1 MYRLRREK
9 ADILISSTTW
19 QYGGVRPQE
28 KRNSM
33 SYVTEILQS
42 NEKILA
48 TGKLHWIIYWPA
60 MILMIVAVV
69 ALSLGPFGLIVFILF
84 GVAAVVAATKEWLEQ
99 WVTEIVVTDRRVIY
113 KTGLIQRHTA
123 EMNMDKVESVIVD
136 QSILGRLL
144 DYGSIHIRGTGEGL
158 EHLHY
163 ISSPVSL
170 RNTITAK

>member
-1 MYRLRREK
+1 M
-9 ADILISSTTW
+9 T
-19 QYGGVRPQE
+19 
-28 KRNSM
+28 
-33 SYVTEILQS
+33 YVNEILQPD
-42 NEKILA
+42 EKILA
-48 TGKLHWIIYWPA
+48 IGKLHWIIYWPA
-60 MILMIVAVV
+60 IILMSAAVI
-69 ALSLGPFGLIVFILF
+69 ALSALGPIGLFVFILF
-84 GVAAVVAATKEWLEQ
+84 GVAAVVAAIKEWLVQ

-144 DYGSIHIRGTGEGL
+144 NFGSIHIRGTGEGL

-163 ISSPVSL
+163 IGSPVSL

>member
-1 MYRLRREK
+1 
-9 ADILISSTTW
+9 
-19 QYGGVRPQE
+19 
-28 KRNSM
+28 
-33 SYVTEILQS
+33 
-42 NEKILA
+42 
-48 TGKLHWIIYWPA
+48 
-60 MILMIVAVV
+60 MIVAVI
-69 ALSLGPFGLIVFILF
+69 ALSVLGPLGLIVFILC
-84 GVAAVVAATKEWLEQ
+84 GLAAVAAAIKEWLQQ

-144 DYGSIHIRGTGEGL
+144 DYGSIHIRGTGVGL